1 MMNFRKR
8 LSIQVEDTHEDEED
22 IQLAQLQDET
32 KSMKLFDSADN
43 KNKFS
48 DDNKHK
54 IIELNNSFVNQLL
67 TYMEGENSSSDLS
80 YNWYDYF

>member
-1 MMNFRKR
+1 MNFRKR

-22 IQLAQLQDET
+22 IQLAQLQNET

-48 DDNKHK
+48 DDNRHK
-54 IIELNNSFVNQLL
+54 IIELNNSYVNQLL
-67 TYMEGENSSSDLS
+67 NYMEGENSSSDLS
-80 YNWYDYF
+80 YNWYTYF